1 MMRRAVDILVSA
13 FVLLLLLP
21 IFLLIIVAVRF
32 DSSGPAFYR
41 APRVGKDGRLFRML
55 KFRSMVV
62 NADRRGPSVTGK
74 NDARITRVGHF
85 LRATKLDEIPQFW
98 NVFIGD
104 MTLIGPRPEAPEIVK
119 RYKPE
124 QTPILAVK
132 PGITGPGAIACTS
145 DDSMAVLG
153 GESADEYYVN
163 HVLDR
168 RLALDAEYVR
178 NRSLLTDLAL
188 IAKTCELMLRAL
200 TSKPA

>member
-1 MMRRAVDILVSA
+1 MIRRAVDILISA
-13 FVLLLLLP
+13 LVLLLLLP
-21 IFLLIIVAVRF
+21 VFLAIIIAVRF
-32 DSSGPAFYR
+32 DSRGPAFYR
-41 APRVGKDGRLFRML
+41 ASRVGKDGRLFRML

-62 NADRRGPSVTGK
+62 NADRRGPAVTSN
-74 NDARITRVGHF
+74 NDARITQVGGF

-98 NVFIGD
+98 NVFVGD

-119 RYKPE
+119 RYKPD
-124 QTPILAVK
+124 QTPILSVK

-145 DDSMAVLG
+145 DDSLAVLG
-153 GESADEYYVN
+153 SESADEYYVN

-188 IAKTCELMLRAL
+188 IAKTCEVMLRAV